1 MSNSDSSPLHL
12 PNLSIEGFRG
22 IKRLWLPKLGRAT
35 LLTGRNGVGKTT
47 VLEAARIWAARGTS
61 DSIGSLLLD
70 REEIVSKGN
79 GQIDQTD
86 GLFVKALFWGRNS
99 HKSDKILI
107 GPKGSDDTELLKL
120 TYIDSY
126 SKTNIADRLK
136 MKKIAKGFPI
146 PQHVTVERKFGR
158 AKESIMWTSSTLDRA
173 SAGPDSDLGLDS
185 MVEDIN
191 FTWLDP
197 GLSGTRAIV
206 GFWTKF
212 ALTPTESRAVDALNV
227 VTTEKIERIAVVGE
241 GNAQKIIV
249 KMEHADTPVPL
260 KSLGDGA
267 TRLLA
272 VGSAISCSQGGF
284 LFIDEAEIGIHYT
297 AQSSFWKMVLQA
309 AYDNDVQVIATT
321 HSFDCVKG
329 FAEAAVENKTVD
341 GILVRIE
348 EGDDSQKA
356 ITFDESELEVVASR
370 GIEVR

>member
-1 MSNSDSSPLHL
+1 MSSSDSSPLHL
-12 PNLSIEGFRG
+12 PSLSIEGFRG

-47 VLEAARIWAARGTS
+47 VLEAARIWAARGTKEA
-61 DSIGSLLLD
+61 IGSLLLD
-70 REEIVSKGN
+70 REEIISMGN
-79 GQIDQTD
+79 GQIDQTN
-86 GLFVKALFWGRNS
+86 GLFVKALFWGRNP
-99 HKSDKILI
+99 KKKDRIVI
-107 GPKGSDDTELLKL
+107 GPKSSDRTALLKL
-120 TYIDSY
+120 VYIDSY
-126 SKTNIADRLK
+126 SKMNAADRMK

-146 PQHVTVERKFGR
+146 PKHVIVDRKFGR
-158 AKESIMWTSSTLDRA
+158 AKESIIWTSSTLDRA
-173 SAGPDSDLGLDS
+173 PTGTDLNFDLDS
-185 MVEDIN
+185 KVEDIN

-241 GNAQKIIV
+241 GNVQKVIV

-267 TRLLA
+267 SRLLA

-297 AQSSFWKMVLQA
+297 SQASFWKMVLQA
-309 AYDNDVQVIATT
+309 AQDNDVQVIATT
-321 HSFDCVKG
+321 HSCDCVKG
-329 FAEAAVENKTVD
+329 FAQAAVENNAVD
-341 GILVRIE
+341 GILIRIE
-348 EGDDSQKA
+348 EGDEAQKA
-356 ITFDESELEVVASR
+356 ITFDESELEVVARR

>member
-1 MSNSDSSPLHL
+1 MSSSDSSPLHL

-47 VLEAARIWAARGTS
+47 VLEAARIWAARGTK
-61 DSIGSLLLD
+61 DAIASLLLD
-70 REEIVSKGN
+70 REEIISKGN
-79 GQIDQTD
+79 DHIDQDD
-86 GLFVKALFWGRNS
+86 GEFVKTLFWGRNPNQ
-99 HKSDKILI
+99 SDKIVI
-107 GPKGSDDTELLKL
+107 GPNSLDDTQLLKL
-120 TYIDSY
+120 VYIDSY
-126 SKTNIADRLK
+126 SKTNTVERLK
-136 MKKIAKGFPI
+136 MKKVVGDFPI
-146 PQHVTVERKFGR
+146 PQYVHIDINFG
-158 AKESIMWTSSTLDRA
+158 KVVKSMNFGPSI
-173 SAGPDSDLGLDS
+173 LDS
-185 MVEDIN
+185 QLDDLDLLDLESEVEDVH

-197 GLSGTRAIV
+197 GLSGTRTIV
-206 GFWTKF
+206 GFWTRF
-212 ALTPTESRAVDALNV
+212 ALTPTENRAVDALNV

-241 GNAQKIIV
+241 GYAQKIIV
-249 KMEHADTPVPL
+249 KMEHTDTPVPL

-272 VGSAISCSQGGF
+272 VGSAISCSRGGF

-348 EGDDSQKA
+348 EGDEAQKA
-356 ITFDESELEVVASR
+356 ITFDESELEVVARR

>member
-1 MSNSDSSPLHL
+1 MSSSDSSPLHL
-12 PNLSIEGFRG
+12 PSLSIEGFRG

-47 VLEAARIWAARGTS
+47 VLEAARIWAARGTREA
-61 DSIGSLLLD
+61 IGSLLLD
-70 REEIVSKGN
+70 REEITSKGD
-79 GQIDQTD
+79 GQIDQDD
-86 GLFVKALFWGRNS
+86 GAFVKTLFWERDPN
-99 HKSDKILI
+99 KSDKIVI
-107 GPKGSDDTELLKL
+107 GPNSSNDRELLEL
-120 TYIDSY
+120 TYIESY
-126 SKTNIADRLK
+126 SKTVTAGRLK
-136 MKKIAKGFPI
+136 MKKIIGDFPT
-146 PQHVTVERKFGR
+146 PQYVQMGIKFG
-158 AKESIMWTSSTLDRA
+158 KKNDSMILGSSILDSSSTDREF
-173 SAGPDSDLGLDS
+173 DFNSD
-185 MVEDIN
+185 VEN
-191 FTWLDP
+191 VHFTWLDP
-197 GLSGTRAIV
+197 RLSSTQAIV
-206 GFWTKF
+206 GFWTEF
-212 ALTPTESRAVDALNV
+212 ALTPTESKAVESLNV
-227 VTTEKIERIAVVGE
+227 VTKERIERIAVVGK

-267 TRLLA
+267 TKLLA
-272 VGSAISCSQGGF
+272 VASAISCSRGGF

-356 ITFDESELEVVASR
+356 ITFDESELEVVARR

>member
-1 MSNSDSSPLHL
+1 MSSSDGSPLHL
-12 PNLSIEGFRG
+12 PSLSIEGFRG

-61 DSIGSLLLD
+61 ASIGNLLLD
-70 REEIVSKGN
+70 REEIISEGN
-79 GQIDQTD
+79 GQI
-86 GLFVKALFWGRNS
+86 GLNDCMVVKTLFWGRNPR
-99 HKSDKILI
+99 KFDKIVI
-107 GPKGSDDTELLKL
+107 GAKGSDDTDLLKL
-120 TYIDSY
+120 TYIDSFPDA
-126 SKTNIADRLK
+126 TIADHREVNNVVD
-136 MKKIAKGFPI
+136 GFPI
-146 PQHVTVERKFGR
+146 PKSIHVGRNFGTEHDTMTWVYR
-158 AKESIMWTSSTLDRA
+158 SSG
-173 SAGPDSDLGLDS
+173 SGPPDLGT
-185 MVEDIN
+185 VDIN

-197 GLSGTRAIV
+197 GLSGTRTIV

-212 ALTPTESRAVDALNV
+212 ALTPKENRAVDAINV

-249 KMEHADTPVPL
+249 KMAHSDTPVPL
-260 KSLGDGA
+260 RSLGDGA

-272 VGSAISCSQGGF
+272 VASAISCSQGGF
-284 LFIDEAEIGIHYT
+284 LFLDEAEVGIHYT

-329 FAEAAVENKTVD
+329 FAKAAVENKTVD

-348 EGDDSQKA
+348 EGDESQKA
-356 ITFDESELEVVASR
+356 ITFDESELEVVARR